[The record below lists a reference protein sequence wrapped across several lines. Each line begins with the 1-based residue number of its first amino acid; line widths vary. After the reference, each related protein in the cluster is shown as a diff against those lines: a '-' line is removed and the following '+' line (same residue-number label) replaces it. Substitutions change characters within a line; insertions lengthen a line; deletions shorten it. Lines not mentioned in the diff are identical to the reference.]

1 MSIINVC
8 NYKKGNS
15 MYDKF
20 IRNNAPISDPMKHPH
35 LSKVLKID
43 GMPELLKRLYPDLE
57 AFSFEYCDSW
67 PSWINIIRKNSNK
80 PTPFFEISTAN
91 GGFGKL
97 YDMVFSSNSKLSD
110 LALRAPDGDRPDQFR
125 IAFRVPVFGDNINIE
140 NIETELCNTTKIG
153 NNCHF
158 THLTSNKLTAV
169 GDNFRAEYLNAPNLK
184 KFGDNFD
191 VEFMEYNEN
200 ITHPAQIKILTEK
213 LKQLEEWHIPNFQ
226 QDIAK
231 IQKLLANA
239 EQKRDDLK
247 KRIAACQQQK
257 TR

>member
-1 MSIINVC
+1 
-8 NYKKGNS
+8 
-15 MYDKF
+15 
-20 IRNNAPISDPMKHPH
+20 
-35 LSKVLKID
+35 
-43 GMPELLKRLYPDLE
+43 MPSR
-57 AFSFEYCDSW
+57 
-67 PSWINIIRKNSNK
+67 INIIRKNSNK

-110 LALRAPDGDRPDQFR
+110 CALRAPDGNRPDQFR
-125 IAFRVPVFGDNINIE
+125 VAFRVPVFGDNINIE

-158 THLTSNKLTAV
+158 THLTSNKLTMV

-191 VEFMEYNEN
+191 VNFMEYNEN

>member
-1 MSIINVC
+1 M
-8 NYKKGNS
+8 
-15 MYDKF
+15 
-20 IRNNAPISDPMKHPH
+20 
-35 LSKVLKID
+35 
-43 GMPELLKRLYPDLE
+43 
-57 AFSFEYCDSW
+57 
-67 PSWINIIRKNSNK
+67 
-80 PTPFFEISTAN
+80 
-91 GGFGKL
+91 
-97 YDMVFSSNSKLSD
+97 
-110 LALRAPDGDRPDQFR
+110 
-125 IAFRVPVFGDNINIE
+125 
-140 NIETELCNTTKIG
+140 
-153 NNCHF
+153 
-158 THLTSNKLTAV
+158 V

-191 VEFMEYNEN
+191 VNFMEYNEN